1 MKLLSHSTVIHL
13 PVEKINL
20 YKWLINLSEKD
31 YKSCSKA
38 HRAIGLFKNENVE
51 GMVNVENIGGN
62 LLIQHYHIITKEKDN
77 VFLRSKK
84 SDAYFSHLIRVQV
97 SVEWHMTVTYKD
109 AQSCMFTCKI
119 GTEYP
124 NQVLAVAG
132 KLAGVSYFMQKHLNG
147 EAENFARNIES
158 KFQ

>member
-1 MKLLSHSTVIHL
+1 MKLLSYSTLIHL
-13 PVEKINL
+13 PVENVNL
-20 YKWLINLSEKD
+20 YEWLINLSEKE

-77 VFLRSKK
+77 VFLRSEK
-84 SDAYFSHLIRVQV
+84 SDAYLSHLIRVHV
-97 SVEWHMTVTYKD
+97 SVEWRMTVTHKD
-109 AQSCMFTCKI
+109 AQSCIFTCKI

-124 NQVLAVAG
+124 NKALAIAG
-132 KLAGVSYFMQKHLNG
+132 KLAAVSYFMKRHLKG
-147 EAENFARNIES
+147 EGEKFARNIER
-158 KFQ
+158 KYQ